1 MGKDRKEI
9 IYLLADRYDLSTKQ
23 VQEIIE
29 HQFKYVSKI
38 MRKGDFDTVRLP
50 YFGKFVVNP
59 KRVKHINNLKKKKD
73 G

>member
-9 IYLLADRYDLSTKQ
+9 IYFLADRYDLSTKQ
-23 VQEIIE
+23 VQKIIE
-29 HQFKYVSKI
+29 HQFKYVTKI

-50 YFGKFVVNP
+50 YFGKFAVNP